1 MADKAGLRQ
10 EIRRRERA
18 LSPTER
24 LRSDEA
30 LCRRFLAHPR
40 VGEAGAILLFA
51 GMGMEVDTRPLL
63 DALEGQG
70 KLLCLPR
77 CLPGGGMEARRYD
90 RRRLVRHR
98 YGMLEPDEQC
108 PVVDKAELG
117 LILVPAL
124 CYDRRCFRLGRGG
137 GYYDRYLAD
146 YTGFTLGLCRNILL
160 QEAVPVERWDRGV
173 NVVLTETEQFGR

>member
-18 LSPTER
+18 LSPAER

-90 RRRLVRHR
+90 HRRLVRHR

-108 PVVDKAELG
+108 PVVDKSELG